1 MAPPLSAAA
10 VAVSSS
16 SPLFSPSSS
25 RPLIRRHAPPSYVSL
40 RTRGRSQPAAAAA
53 AAESS
58 GGPLLEVRGLTASV
72 KETGH
77 QILAGVD
84 LTIREGEVRV
94 GWSIA
99 GNYWRLVVIC
109 LFGSARD

>member
-25 RPLIRRHAPPSYVSL
+25 HPLIRRHAPPSYVSM
-40 RTRGRSQPAAAAA
+40 RTRGRLQPAAA

-58 GGPLLEVRGLTASV
+58 GSPLLEVRGLTASV
-72 KETGH
+72 KETGQ

-94 GWSIA
+94 GWSLA
-99 GNYWRLVVIC
+99 GNY
-109 LFGSARD
+109 